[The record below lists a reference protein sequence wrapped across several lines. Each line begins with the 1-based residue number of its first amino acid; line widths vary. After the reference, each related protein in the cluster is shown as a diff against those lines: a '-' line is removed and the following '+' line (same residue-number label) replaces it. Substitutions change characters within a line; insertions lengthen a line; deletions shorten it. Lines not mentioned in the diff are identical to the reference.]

1 MSNWLY
7 LTAEGLAGCDA
18 GWPVGYWQAGGEYRA
33 VTLAEAATL
42 LSGQSVRVILPM
54 EICSGLRSE
63 PWPGRRKPTIQALA
77 YAVEDRLAEELD
89 GLHMAVGA
97 AAKDSRYPLL
107 AINKERFKA
116 ILALLRDSGLQ
127 VVSVKVDADL
137 LPDDQAY
144 GVWWAGRWLLGGV
157 IEARL
162 ALSPEDLDV
171 LRPRL
176 PDGVCWMDAD
186 RQGDIAALWGAGHS
200 RAVDLLQGEFRQVRV
215 RWPLGALVLSAL
227 ALFALSWGFTLARAH
242 YLESAAGQLYEQ
254 SVQRFQSLYPE
265 QTRIVDLAAQLKS
278 LQGRTDQ
285 PEGQMGRLLQLVEQV
300 IGGSSVEVQRIEYR
314 AGTGWTLLL
323 TADSFTDLER
333 LRERGQGSGLP
344 IRLGSASKD
353 RERVQAVLML
363 EEKNG

>member
-7 LTAEGLAGCDA
+7 LSAEGLATCDA
-18 GWPVGYWQAGGEYRA
+18 GWPVGYWQAGGEYRG
-33 VTLAEAATL
+33 VTLAEVATL
-42 LSGQSVRVILPM
+42 LSGQSVRVILPV

-63 PWPGRRKPTIQALA
+63 PWPGRRKPTVQALA

-89 GLHMAVGA
+89 GLHIAVGE

-107 AINKERFKA
+107 AINKERFRA
-116 ILALLRDSGLQ
+116 ILGLLRDSGLK
-127 VVSVKVDADL
+127 VESVKVDADL
-137 LPDDQAY
+137 LPADQAY
-144 GVWWAGRWLLGGV
+144 GVWWAGRWLLGGAF
-157 IEARL
+157 EARL
-162 ALSPEDLDV
+162 ALSPEDLEV
-171 LRPRL
+171 LRPKL
-176 PDGVCWMDAD
+176 SGELCWMGAD
-186 RQGDIAALWGAGHS
+186 RQDDIAALLVAGHP
-200 RAVDLLQGEFRQVRV
+200 RGLDLLQGEFRQVRA
-215 RWPLGALVLSAL
+215 RWPWGALVLSAL
-227 ALFALSWGFTLARAH
+227 ALFAVSWGFTLARVH
-242 YLESAAGQLYEQ
+242 HLESAAGQLYEQ

-265 QTRIVDLAAQLKS
+265 QTRIVDLAAQLKA

-285 PEGQMGRLLQLVEQV
+285 PGSQMSRLLQLVEQV

-314 AGTGWTLLL
+314 VGTGWTLLL
-323 TADSFTDLER
+323 TAGSFSELER

>member
-7 LTAEGLAGCDA
+7 LTPEGLATCDA
-18 GWPVGYWQAGGEYRA
+18 TWPVGCWQAGGELRS
-33 VTLAEAATL
+33 VSLAEAATL
-42 LSGQSVRVILPM
+42 LKGQAVGVILPM

-63 PWPGRRKPTIQALA
+63 PWPGRRKPTVQALA
-77 YAVEDRLAEELD
+77 YAVEERLAEELD
-89 GLHMAVGA
+89 VLHIAVGV

-107 AINKERFKA
+107 AIHKERFKA
-116 ILALLRDSGLQ
+116 ILALLQASGLQ

-144 GVWWAGRWLLGGV
+144 GVWWAGRWLLGGA
-157 IEARL
+157 IETRL
-162 ALSPEDLDV
+162 ALSPEDLEM

-176 PDGVCWMDAD
+176 PEALCWMGAD
-186 RQGDIAALWGAGHS
+186 RQPDIAALLMAGRS
-200 RAVDLLQGEFRQVRV
+200 RALDLLQGEFRQVRA
-215 RWPLGALVLSAL
+215 RWPWGALVVSAL
-227 ALFALSWGFTLARAH
+227 ALFAVSWGFTLARAH
-242 YLESAAGQLYEQ
+242 YLESAAAQLYEQ

-265 QTRIVDLAAQLKS
+265 QTRIVDLAAQLKA
-278 LQGRTDQ
+278 LQGRTDE
-285 PEGQMGRLLQLVEQV
+285 PSRQMGRLVQLVEQV
-300 IGGSSVEVQRIEYR
+300 VGGSSVEVQRIEYR

-323 TADSFTDLER
+323 TAGSFGELER

>member
-7 LTAEGLAGCDA
+7 LTPEGLVAGDA
-18 GWPVGYWQAGGEYRA
+18 TWPVGCWQAGGELRST
-33 VTLAEAATL
+33 TLAEAMTL
-42 LSGQSVRVILPM
+42 MQGQPVGVILPM

-63 PWPGRRKPTIQALA
+63 PWPGRRKPTVQALA
-77 YAVEDRLAEELD
+77 YAVEERLAEELD
-89 GLHMAVGA
+89 GLHIAVGV

-116 ILALLRDSGLQ
+116 ILALLQASGLQ
-127 VVSVKVDADL
+127 VASVKVDADM

-162 ALSPEDLDV
+162 ALSPGDLEV

-176 PDGVCWMDAD
+176 PDSLCWMGAD
-186 RQGDIAALWGAGHS
+186 RQRDIAALLIAGHS
-200 RAVDLLQGEFRQVRV
+200 RALDLLQGEFRQVRA
-215 RWPLGALVLSAL
+215 RWPWGALAVSAL
-227 ALFALSWGFTLARAH
+227 ALFVVSWGFTLARAH
-242 YLESAAGQLYEQ
+242 YLESAAAQLYEQ

-265 QTRIVDLAAQLKS
+265 QTRIVDLAAQLKA
-278 LQGRTDQ
+278 LQGQTDQ
-285 PEGQMGRLLQLVEQV
+285 PGSQMGRLVQLVEQV
-300 IGGSSVEVQRIEYR
+300 VGGSSVEVQRIEYR

-323 TADSFTDLER
+323 TAGSFSELER

-363 EEKNG
+363 EEKSG

>member
-7 LTAEGLAGCDA
+7 LTAEGLATCDA
-18 GWPVGYWQAGGEYRA
+18 GWPVGYWQAGGEYRR

-54 EICSGLRSE
+54 EICSSLRSE
-63 PWPGRRKPTIQALA
+63 PWPGRRKPTAQALA

-89 GLHMAVGA
+89 GLHIAVGVA
-97 AAKDSRYPLL
+97 SKDSRYPLL

-116 ILALLRDSGLQ
+116 ILALLQGSGLQ

-144 GVWWAGRWLLGGV
+144 GVWWAGRWLLGGAS
-157 IEARL
+157 EARL
-162 ALSPEDLDV
+162 ALSPEDLEV

-176 PDGVCWMDAD
+176 PDELCWVDAD
-186 RQGDIAALWGAGHS
+186 RQGDTAALLIAGHS
-200 RAVDLLQGEFRQVRV
+200 SALELLQGEFRQVRA
-215 RWPLGALVLSAL
+215 RWPWAALVLSTL
-227 ALFALSWGFTLARAH
+227 ALFVVSWGFTLARAH

-265 QTRIVDLAAQLKS
+265 QTRIVDLSAQLKA
-278 LQGRTDQ
+278 LQGRSKQ
-285 PEGQMGRLLQLVEQV
+285 PDSQMGRLMQVIEQV
-300 IGGSSVEVQRIEYR
+300 VGGSSVEVQRIEYR

-323 TADSFTDLER
+323 TAVSFSELEG

-353 RERVQAVLML
+353 RNRVQAVLVL